1 MMMPASVSDVGGL
14 VLPPACQRP
23 LAACQADSE
32 PASHGE
38 TVSARLTVTAG
49 RGTGPGG
56 GSLRL
61 SSTQPGFKLP
71 AASHSDRDSCATPG
85 ATHRWQAA
93 GSLGDSEALRLGPGL
108 GLGPADSELQ
118 VTLPGTSSL
127 RLEVTRLPLPACDSP
142 ELTTQ

>member
-1 MMMPASVSDVGGL
+1 MPASVSDVGGL

-85 ATHRWQAA
+85 ATQA
-93 GSLGDSEALRLGPGL
+93 GSDSEALRLGPGL

-142 ELTTQ
+142 ELTTQAQPE

>member
-1 MMMPASVSDVGGL
+1 MSAALYYRRRASGHWQPARLTRS
-14 VLPPACQRP
+14 LPV
-23 LAACQADSE
+23 
-32 PASHGE
+32 
-38 TVSARLTVTAG
+38 TVRRCLRGRRLTVTAG

>member
-85 ATHRWQAA
+85 ATVTQA
-93 GSLGDSEALRLGPGL
+93 GSDSEALRLGPGL
-108 GLGPADSELQ
+108 GPADSAPRTRNFKSHCQAQ
-118 VTLPGTSSL
+118 VHSGLKSHGCRCQP
-127 RLEVTRLPLPACDSP
+127 VTRRNLLLRD
-142 ELTTQ
+142 

>member
-1 MMMPASVSDVGGL
+1 MPAATGS
-14 VLPPACQRP
+14 LPG
-23 LAACQADSE
+23 QAE
-32 PASHGE
+32 PASE
-38 TVSARLTVTAG
+38 TVTVSAARLTVTAG

-85 ATHRWQAA
+85 ATVTQA
-93 GSLGDSEALRLGPGL
+93 GSDSEALRLGPGL

-142 ELTTQ
+142 ELTTQAQ